1 MNFELFNE
9 ILSASEDVNNYMN
22 AKERDFNKLSTKLVG
37 IGQVVSVDSID
48 ILSSLTELQ
57 VEMERIHN
65 EYVQAKEAKSKISS
79 ILNAIK
85 VGVQVDESVE
95 RFRNIKNEL
104 LEKGI
109 IKSLAVNE
117 RDANRLNLKNKTSL
131 I

>member
-1 MNFELFNE
+1 MDFELFNE
-9 ILSASEDVNNYMN
+9 ILSASEDVNSYLNS
-22 AKERDFNKLSTKLVG
+22 KERDFNKLSTKLIG
-37 IGQVVSVDSID
+37 IGQVVSVDSIA

-65 EYVQAKEAKSKISS
+65 EYVQAKEAIAIISS

-95 RFRNIKNEL
+95 RFRNIKNVL

>member
-1 MNFELFNE
+1 MDFELFNE
-9 ILSASEDVNNYMN
+9 ILSASEDVNSYLNS
-22 AKERDFNKLSTKLVG
+22 KERDFNKLSTKLIG
-37 IGQVVSVDSID
+37 IGQVVSVDSIA

-65 EYVQAKEAKSKISS
+65 EYVQAKEAKAIISS

-95 RFRNIKNEL
+95 RFRNIKNVL

>member
-37 IGQVVSVDSID
+37 IGKVVSVDSID

>member
-1 MNFELFNE
+1 MDFELFNE
-9 ILSASEDVNNYMN
+9 ILSASEDVNSYLNS
-22 AKERDFNKLSTKLVG
+22 KERDFNKLSTKLIG
-37 IGQVVSVDSID
+37 IGQVISVDSIT

-65 EYVQAKEAKSKISS
+65 EYVQAKEAKAIISS

-95 RFRNIKNEL
+95 RFRNIKNVL

>member
-1 MNFELFNE
+1 MYNLLYLLLTF
-9 ILSASEDVNNYMN
+9 I
-22 AKERDFNKLSTKLVG
+22 KLCGK
-37 IGQVVSVDSID
+37 IVDSIT

-65 EYVQAKEAKSKISS
+65 EYVQAKEAKAIISS

-95 RFRNIKNEL
+95 RFRNIKNVL